1 MEGGFRR
8 YSLMEGK
15 KQERMIHVSSLIRI
29 QGLLFSPG
37 RGGPAGR
44 TNRRETLKVYYLSRE
59 AHNIL
64 EACCYESK
72 YESNLIVLLC
82 DS

>member
-1 MEGGFRR
+1 MEEKGLEGGFRR

-29 QGLLFSPG
+29 HGLLFSPG

-44 TNRRETLKVYYLSRE
+44 VDRRETQKAYYLSRD
-59 AHNIL
+59 ADNAI
-64 EACCYESK
+64 EACCHESK
-72 YESNLIVLLC
+72 S
-82 DS
+82 